1 MDKPTHCL
9 IDGDVL
15 RYSLG
20 AISSEGYKI
29 DRGTIIDPDG
39 NPTKGIEYDNDIM
52 GGNGRSIPW
61 DKYRITTLV
70 QEKIESIV
78 RGSGCRTFTVYLS
91 EGRNFRYKRATTN
104 PYKQSRAGAF
114 KPYNWARI
122 GDALRELPCIS
133 TSEFEADDELA
144 AAQYRALQ
152 SGYTTTVIATV
163 DKDLRMV
170 TGWHY
175 KWANG
180 ENQPERELDW
190 VDEDSGRHWFWTQM
204 LTGDYS
210 TDGIIGCARLEEYT
224 GKSGRYIGQLRTRR
238 KGIGP
243 KAAEQL
249 LHTEH
254 PDEWNETVVEQY
266 KLMFG
271 DEAKDK
277 FLEMADL
284 LWMCVRM
291 IPFSEDPECEKLYKG
306 LI

>member
-1 MDKPTHCL
+1 MEKPTHCL

-29 DRGTIIDPDG
+29 DRGTIIDPEG
-39 NPTKGIEYDNDIM
+39 NPTKGIEYDRNIM
-52 GGNGRSIPW
+52 GGGQQAVPW
-61 DKYRITTLV
+61 DKKRIASLV
-70 QEKIESIV
+70 QDKIESIIQ
-78 RGSGCRTFTVYLS
+78 GCGCTTYTIYLS
-91 EGRNFRYKRATTN
+91 EGRNFRYDTARTN
-104 PYKQSRAGAF
+104 PYKQARAGAL
-114 KPYNWARI
+114 KPYNWANI
-122 GDALRELPCIS
+122 GHALRELPCIS
-133 TSEFEADDELA
+133 TTEFEADDELA
-144 AAQYRALQ
+144 SAQYRALKDGF
-152 SGYTTTVIATV
+152 SSTVIATV

-180 ENQPERELDW
+180 ENQPERPLDW

-204 LTGDYS
+204 LIGDYS
-210 TDGIIGCARLEEYT
+210 TDGIIGCAILEEYT
-224 GKSGRYIGQLRTRR
+224 GKSGRYLGKLRTRR

-243 KAAEQL
+243 KAAGQL
-249 LHTEH
+249 LDTAGK
-254 PDEWNETVVEQY
+254 DGWNECVVEQY

-271 DEAKDK
+271 DKARDK
-277 FLEMADL
+277 FLEMGCL

-291 IPFSEDPECEKLYKG
+291 LPFDQDPECEKLYRG